1 MPTNQRINQS
11 HGGVYDVNSMARSQ
25 ALNTWGGPTAYRE
38 STCENSRPIRQPCT
52 HTHDFSSLLTLHSP
66 FLFLLLWACST
77 AHRSNR
83 PDHWD
88 GLTIHYVSPAGNRCH
103 FVLLDEKESCPTADR
118 YNIRPSHG
126 PGYWTCEAVPWSR
139 LLDLWAVEH
148 APELQMVRQI
158 KKDNR
163 QSQNAQ
169 KNYIKIDSSRLLNK
183 PLIGVQIVTPRSMN
197 PKIETH

>member
-11 HGGVYDVNSMARSQ
+11 HGGVYDLNSMARSQ

-103 FVLLDEKESCPTADR
+103 FVLLDEDESCPTAALS
-118 YNIRPSHG
+118 NIRPSQ
-126 PGYWTCEAVPWSR
+126 WSGLFDR
-139 LLDLWAVEH
+139 WAVEH
-148 APELQMVRQI
+148 APSLSLGVFLHLSWTFD
-158 KKDNR
+158 KVLYWT
-163 QSQNAQ
+163 NAL
-169 KNYIKIDSSRLLNK
+169 S
-183 PLIGVQIVTPRSMN
+183 
-197 PKIETH
+197 